1 MVETAFWAIDSVCL
15 STSLHS
21 VFSRRIPNDVRDDG
35 LSAISGLLIGHVNI
49 HARGDEKSLA
59 HRAAVD
65 MHFLIVVPIRLDVE
79 HHRRESGRYR
89 SRRDQNMTNEIES
102 AGVAACGDG
111 SDIPQNRSPCVEI
124 GRLDEEKAPF
134 LVF

>member
-1 MVETAFWAIDSVCL
+1 MGRS
-15 STSLHS
+15 SGS
-21 VFSRRIPNDVRDDG
+21 G
-35 LSAISGLLIGHVNI
+35 LRGRNLPHESGLLIGHVNI

-102 AGVAACGDG
+102 AGVVPCGDG
-111 SDIPQNRSPCVEI
+111 SDIPQNRSPWSRSVVWM
-124 GRLDEEKAPF
+124 RRRRPF
-134 LVF
+134 SYSDAIFASMLSST